1 MEILLVLRFI
11 WLPLLLFLVLL
22 VVAKLLAGSQE
33 SQRTLVG
40 RLARIGLA
48 RDDTEADIKITGEWI
63 VKVFWI
69 LTLIAFLWLAAA
81 VYRQVRPVK
90 VREQDGAQPYQTQTL
105 PYQGQTGPYGQQKL
119 PVGEQQ

>member
-11 WLPLLLFLVLL
+11 WLPLLLFVVLL
-22 VVAKLLAGSQE
+22 VVAKLLASSQE
-33 SQRTLVG
+33 SQRALVG

-48 RDDTEADIKITGEWI
+48 RDETEADIKITGEWI

-69 LTLIAFLWLAAA
+69 LTLVAFLWLALA

-90 VREQDGAQPYQTQTL
+90 VREREGAQPYQTQTL

-119 PVGEQQ
+119 PVGEQE